1 MTQTLRT
8 SSEIA
13 HHHINEHT
21 PAFNNLEDAQ
31 RPLSLEKPK
40 RLSLAELDAA
50 GDDDPE
56 LAITTFDKYAVHKCL
71 MKDIDALT
79 EWKKNGLN
87 LSEQREEDIR
97 IEKLRSEL
105 VINSIDLAAQFL
117 SKDLLE
123 AYDVQPIILDNA
135 AIHHPPKLK
144 EVLLLATA
152 ASVTRNAVVQALFE
166 ASIDEIADEAEKEYL
181 KHILSDSHEQKQ
193 PFMITYVKTEYKR
206 LDEEDFD
213 IDRIERPNA
222 YMAFGRCVP
231 VQDAMKDAFFEYSS
245 SQDVLSEENEQLV
258 EHVVAVPDHFLSGND
273 TYSTKGLSGSC
284 NKPSSY
290 DLLPSIIKTPERA
303 FL

>member
-56 LAITTFDKYAVHKCL
+56 LVMTTFDKYAVHKRL
-71 MKDIDALT
+71 MDDIDELVG
-79 EWKKNGLN
+79 WKKSGLN
-87 LSEQREEDIR
+87 EAQQQEENAR
-97 IEKLRSEL
+97 IEKLRSEV
-105 VINSIDLAAQFL
+105 VINAIDLAAQFL

-123 AYDVQPIILDNA
+123 AYDIQPIILDNI
-135 AIHHPPKLK
+135 AIHHPPALK

-152 ASVTRNAVVQALFE
+152 AEVSHSEDIQALFE
-166 ASIDEIADEAEKEYL
+166 ASIDEIADEAEKKYL
-181 KHILSDSHEQKQ
+181 KHLLSDAHEQKQ
-193 PFMITYVKTEYKR
+193 NFMTTYVKAEYLR
-206 LDEEDFD
+206 MEEEDFD
-213 IDRIERPNA
+213 IDKIERPNA
-222 YMAFGRCVP
+222 YMAFGRCLP
-231 VQDAMKDAFFEYSS
+231 VQDAMNNALSEYSS
-245 SQDVLSEENEQLV
+245 SHQALTEENERLV

-273 TYSTKGLSGSC
+273 TYSTKGLSGSTG
-284 NKPSSY
+284 
-290 DLLPSIIKTPERA
+290 KTTHRPPMIY
-303 FL
+303 FPT